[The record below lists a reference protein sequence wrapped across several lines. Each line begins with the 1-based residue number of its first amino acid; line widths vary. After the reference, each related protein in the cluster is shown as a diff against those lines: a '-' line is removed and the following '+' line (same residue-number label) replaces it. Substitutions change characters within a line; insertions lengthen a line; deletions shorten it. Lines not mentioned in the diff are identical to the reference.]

1 MSHSESDHAES
12 MPPDMLLGEIETLRR
27 LRRHRA
33 DRAERALREA
43 KRTQQA
49 LQASIHQAQ
58 HALEQTRLEEA
69 EQSAQLL
76 SEHQGQVLTFQ
87 AIKAWGAQERT
98 LSAST
103 RREEGQLNELQDQR
117 AQQEIE
123 IGSAQ
128 KQVTLCLRQVE
139 KLQELS
145 GLLAQEPS

>member
-1 MSHSESDHAES
+1 MSHSDA
-12 MPPDMLLGEIETLRR
+12 MLGEIETLRR

-49 LQASIHQAQ
+49 LLANIRQAEGT
-58 HALEQTRLEEA
+58 LEQTRLDEA

-87 AIKAWGAQERT
+87 ALKSWGTQEQT
-98 LSAST
+98 LSATT
-103 RREEGQLNELQDQR
+103 RREEGQLQTLQGQR
-117 AQQEIE
+117 QQQEIE

-139 KLQELS
+139 KLKELS
-145 GLLAQEPS
+145 ILLAEEPT